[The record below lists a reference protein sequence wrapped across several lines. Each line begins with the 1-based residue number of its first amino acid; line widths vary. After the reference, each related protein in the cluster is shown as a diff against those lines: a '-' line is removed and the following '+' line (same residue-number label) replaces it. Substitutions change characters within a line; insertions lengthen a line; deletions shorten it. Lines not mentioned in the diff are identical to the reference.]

1 MRTLDLERK
10 KKKRKHE
17 GKQEKK
23 KKWCPHKIHVSL
35 LQKTLQK
42 KTSTGL
48 YQTMTKRRINSV
60 YVPSSFPSSSSSS
73 SSSSHHSFAPLMHTI
88 FFFYFFFFFFLS
100 PPPHIFATAETKK
113 EACPFTWR
121 ECREQQRLREVM
133 TMKQLS
139 RSFHR
144 AEIAY
149 RRAALVRP
157 VLLPLTL

>member
-1 MRTLDLERK
+1 MEEFKRE
-10 KKKRKHE
+10 KKRKHE

-23 KKWCPHKIHVSL
+23 KLEKSGVLTKYTFL
-35 LQKTLQK
+35 YYKRR
-42 KTSTGL
+42 TSTGL
-48 YQTMTKRRINSV
+48 YQTMTKRRIHSV

-73 SSSSHHSFAPLMHTI
+73 SSSSSFCLLLRI
-88 FFFYFFFFFFLS
+88 FLLQLKQ
-100 PPPHIFATAETKK
+100 KK
-113 EACPFTWR
+113 KLVLYLER
-121 ECREQQRLREVM
+121 MQEQQQLREVM